1 MATVQPSTLPL
12 RKRKTPDDAE
22 AGAAAG
28 TDIKTDGGK
37 PKRPATLSK
46 AREIRLEQNRK
57 VGLAS

>member
-28 TDIKTDGGK
+28 TDIKTDGK

-57 VGLAS
+57 VGLDS